1 MAANPRALLTQL
13 RSGNLRLSDLHRSRA
28 AVSAYGALR
37 RGFERLGLQVVA
49 KTFYSPIPDIRALPE
64 SVWSRRGEL
73 AGIDFQL
80 SRQLTTLEGLAPFIR
95 EFEAPRAGPTSG
107 TSYYFDNPS
116 YGPVDAETL
125 YAFVRNGKPSRIVE
139 LGSGFS
145 TLVLGQAALENKLQG
160 KAPCV
165 AVYDPFPGVAGP
177 QTAGIDRFEATRA
190 QDVPLAV
197 FDELGEGDILVVD
210 TTHVVKLGGDVN
222 RIVLD
227 VLPRLAP
234 GVLVHF
240 HDIFLPWEYPRIWL
254 ERFGLFW
261 TEQYLVQAF
270 LACNLRFQVVC
281 ALHALA
287 REHPDRLAQIYPSWR
302 DDVAPGAF
310 WIRSHATGSLPD

>member
-1 MAANPRALLTQL
+1 MTTNPRTLLTQL
-13 RSGNLRLSDLHRSRA
+13 RSGNVRLTDLHRSHA
-28 AVSAYGALR
+28 AVGAYGALR

-49 KTFYSPIPDIRALPE
+49 KTFYSPIPDVRALPE

-73 AGIDFQL
+73 ARIDFQL
-80 SRQLTTLEGLAPFIR
+80 SRQLETLEDLEPFIR
-95 EFEAPRAGPTSG
+95 EFDAPPAVPIPG
-107 TSYYFDNPS
+107 TKYYLDNAS

-125 YAFVRNGKPSRIVE
+125 YAFVRNGKPRCIVE

-145 TLVLGQAALENKLQG
+145 TLVLGRAALENKRQG
-160 KAPCV
+160 KAPRL

-177 QTAGIDRFEATRA
+177 ETAGIDCFEATQM
-190 QDVPLAV
+190 QDVPLSV
-197 FDELGEGDILVVD
+197 FDELGEGDMLVVD

-222 RIVLD
+222 RVVLD

-240 HDIFLPWEYPRIWL
+240 HDIFLPWEYPRVWL

-261 TEQYLVQAF
+261 TEQYLLQAF
-270 LACNLRFQVVC
+270 LACNPGYEIVL

-287 REHPDRLAQIYPSWR
+287 
-302 DDVAPGAF
+302 
-310 WIRSHATGSLPD
+310 